1 MEFKLPEG
9 VDSMQLLGDSGSKE
23 FVIPGGDENDI
34 TIQANSANRPI
45 PKGRTSPFQGKDG
58 LVRFSAYASEQ
69 RDERDRNATLESKP
83 LENKNQEDDDDDK
96 LQFDMDGFTGGR
108 RKSKR
113 KRKKKKRKT
122 KKKKRKPRRKSRK
135 RRRKRKTKRKFRNQR
150 GCKR

>member
-9 VDSMQLLGDSGSKE
+9 VDSMQLMGDSGSND
-23 FVIPGGDENDI
+23 FVIPVEENEI
-34 TIQANSANRPI
+34 SIQANSANKPI

-83 LENKNQEDDDDDK
+83 IENKNLEDDDDK
-96 LQFDMDGFTGGR
+96 LQFAMDGFTGGR